1 MNLQNIL
8 SRLDGVRKGSGE
20 GQYMA
25 KCPAH
30 EDRSP
35 SLGVKDN
42 GDKIIINCFAG
53 CSVDDVVSA
62 IGLKL
67 TDLFECDTIRDT
79 SAKGQFLPRDI
90 IKALS
95 GEVMFLSVCASDM
108 ANGERLTEDDM
119 KRLKVAAKRLHRAV
133 EVAR

>member
-67 TDLFECDTIRDT
+67 TDLF
-79 SAKGQFLPRDI
+79 
-90 IKALS
+90 
-95 GEVMFLSVCASDM
+95 ASDM